1 MKCMT
6 QVEKP
11 ETLEKVLLI
20 QSDSLNQEEGVGRFF
35 IYVVSSYELVDQKAD
50 LHETLK
56 EPNQG
61 DKSG

>member
-20 QSDSLNQEEGVGRFF
+20 ESDSLHHQKGVGRFF
-35 IYVVSSYELVDQKAD
+35 IYVVSSNELVDQQAD
-50 LHETLK
+50 LHETLNK
-56 EPNQG
+56 PNQG

>member
-35 IYVVSSYELVDQKAD
+35 IYVVSSYELVDQQAD